1 MQANYQSLAFE
12 NQFASVL
19 FGETRVSESDNPLD
33 SIWSKSLVTGWRKKM
48 GAGVSA
54 SVGYA
59 FNREKLGLTVPPPF
73 TFQRVYI
80 PAITLMLDMDLWKNA
95 FGNLDSDKSKSLAL
109 RMKRAN
115 LGEQLARHRLAITAR
130 SLYWAL
136 VFAEQK
142 ITIAGDILQNVE
154 KSLREVRSRKR
165 DSLADSGDVASMSA
179 NAARAQANVS
189 AARYARRQ
197 IAGDIAALIPEIDPK
212 TIKITKVPSL
222 IHNVIELSKRCS
234 AKILQ
239 KRQAPL
245 QFSRSDDLARLVS
258 ENFEQDKKISER
270 DDDAT
275 LKLRLEGQSFG
286 FDNEAATAIEQ
297 PFAAEER
304 KYIASLQLNV
314 PLGNFTQTKQQ
325 KIQLQ
330 KTAAEVETS
339 ELLAKLNAEHA
350 RFSHSYPALQEAL
363 EYYDRAVASQQS
375 AYRSAVRKYKQGR
388 LSVLDYI
395 GEQNK
400 LLEYKVSALDSELQL
415 VLMTLAYLSIF
426 DSSPCSLIKV

>member
-1 MQANYQSLAFE
+1 M
-12 NQFASVL
+12 
-19 FGETRVSESDNPLD
+19 
-33 SIWSKSLVTGWRKKM
+33 
-48 GAGVSA
+48 
-54 SVGYA
+54 
-59 FNREKLGLTVPPPF
+59 
-73 TFQRVYI
+73 
-80 PAITLMLDMDLWKNA
+80 
-95 FGNLDSDKSKSLAL
+95 
-109 RMKRAN
+109 
-115 LGEQLARHRLAITAR
+115 
-130 SLYWAL
+130 
-136 VFAEQK
+136 
-142 ITIAGDILQNVE
+142 
-154 KSLREVRSRKR
+154 
-165 DSLADSGDVASMSA
+165 
-179 NAARAQANVS
+179 
-189 AARYARRQ
+189 
-197 IAGDIAALIPEIDPK
+197 
-212 TIKITKVPSL
+212 
-222 IHNVIELSKRCS
+222 
-234 AKILQ
+234 
-239 KRQAPL
+239 
-245 QFSRSDDLARLVS
+245 
-258 ENFEQDKKISER
+258 
-270 DDDAT
+270 
-275 LKLRLEGQSFG
+275 EGQSFG

-363 EYYDRAVASQQS
+363 EYYDRAVTSQQS